1 MTREELIK
9 VENELLEILQTKGI
23 FGELSVNNG
32 KILSNDFITIH
43 FDLEGDWKHE
53 HLYSTNLI
61 NEYCENNEWKITGR
75 LEDVYDSDS
84 DWYRSIYT
92 YHICLNKQLANVLM
106 QLV

>member
-9 VENELLEILQTKGI
+9 VENELTEMLRDKGI
-23 FGELSVNNG
+23 YGDLSVNNG
-32 KILSNDFITIH
+32 KILSNDFISIN

-61 NEYCENNEWKITGR
+61 SKFCEERDWKITGR
-75 LEDVYDSDS
+75 LEDVFDSDC